1 MNRGRV
7 MLSCVAMLSFIPLV
21 ACKSDGDKSSMSSQ
35 AMSMLPESVK
45 SSVNGYMSSLTD
57 INNLLKGVTDSSSA
71 AQAGSTL
78 STYTD
83 RLSGYAKSLN
93 SLSPETKKQISSA
106 FGGQIESLN
115 KTLTSQI
122 ARIKSNSTLNSL
134 VGSYLDKI
142 PTFKV

>member
-1 MNRGRV
+1 MSLGRV
-7 MLSCVAMLSFIPLV
+7 MLWSCVAMLSFAPMV
-21 ACKSDGDKSSMSSQ
+21 ACSSSGGSTTSQ

-57 INNLLKGVTDSSSA
+57 VNNLLKGVTDTSSA
-71 AQAGSTL
+71 ASAGPSL
-78 STYTD
+78 ATYTD

-106 FGGQIESLN
+106 FGGQIDSLN

-122 ARIKSNSTLNSL
+122 ARIKGNSTLNSM

-142 PTFKV
+142 PTFKL